1 MNAMNVHLRAALS
14 MLIALAPA
22 NAWAAQVDDHEPDAL
37 ALTKIHNTAEPART
51 GLDLVDPAAVGMSE
65 DGLRAVDD
73 LIENAIAHGVTPG
86 AAIAVGRLGRLVR
99 LRGYGRLDWDP
110 EAAAVDEHSIFDV
123 ASLTKPV
130 VTATAVMLL
139 MREKRFDLDAPL
151 ATYLPEFIG
160 ADDRSTMTARHLL
173 SHRSGLPAGGPLSGA
188 RDREEVPEFMSE
200 VRLRSRPGAR
210 YVYSD
215 YGAILLGVLV
225 ERVAGQPL
233 DAFIRD
239 RIFEPLGLADSGF
252 NPMLWPW
259 NAAPNSD
266 DGSASHLATE
276 ISTLLDRIAPT
287 ERTRRGHLR
296 GVVHDPLAAR
306 LGGIAGHAGLF
317 SSARD
322 LAVFAQMILDHGR
335 SNDRALVDSSL
346 VARFTRPVSRDAHYG
361 LGWAIARPD
370 GPSGDLFSPRSFG
383 HTGFTGT
390 SLWID
395 PDQDLFVVLLTN
407 RVNPTAREHRHIALR
422 RDVHDAVQRAIVG
435 R

>member
-1 MNAMNVHLRAALS
+1 MNVHLRAALS
-14 MLIALAPA
+14 MLVALAPA
-22 NAWAAQVDDHEPDAL
+22 DAWAAQTNDHDNGAL
-37 ALTKIHNTAEPART
+37 AATAVHEIEAART
-51 GLDLVDPAAVGMSE
+51 GLDLVDAATVDMSE
-65 DGLRAVDD
+65 DGLRIVDT
-73 LIENAIAHGVTPG
+73 LIERAIEHGVTPG
-86 AAIAVGRLGRLVR
+86 AAIAVGRHGRLVR

-110 EAAAVDEHSIFDV
+110 KSAAVDEHSIFDA

-130 VTATAVMLL
+130 VAATAVMLL
-139 MREKRFDLDAPL
+139 IREKRFDLDAPL

-160 ADDRSTMTARHLL
+160 AEDRSTMTARHLL
-173 SHRSGLPAGGPLSGA
+173 SHRSGLPAGGPLTGVV
-188 RDREEVPEFMSE
+188 DREMVPKFMAE
-200 VRLRSRPGAR
+200 IRLRAKPGTR
-210 YVYSD
+210 YEYSD
-215 YGAILLGVLV
+215 YGVILLGVLI

-239 RIFEPLGLADSGF
+239 RIFEPLGLEDSGF

-259 NAAPNSD
+259 RDASRSD
-266 DGSASHLATE
+266 DGSSSHLTSA
-276 ISTLLDRIAPT
+276 IGTLLARIAPT

-306 LGGIAGHAGLF
+306 LGGVTGHAGLF

-322 LAVFAQMILDHGR
+322 LALFCQMILDHGR
-335 SNDRALVDSSL
+335 ANGRALVDSAL
-346 VARFTRPVSRDAHYG
+346 VARFTQPVSRDSRYG

-395 PDQDLFVVLLTN
+395 PDQDLFVIFLTN
-407 RVNPTAREHRHIALR
+407 RVNPSAREYRHIALR
-422 RDVHDAVQRAIVG
+422 REVHDAVQRAIIG
-435 R
+435 PPR